1 MEIRASYL
9 LVGSVV
15 LLLIAGL
22 AMFSVWLFKAD
33 VNRSMD
39 VYEIVFEGS
48 VAGLQAGSPVRYRGI
63 PVGRVGHI
71 RIDPENLEQVLAMV
85 ELEPE
90 TPVRQDT
97 EAVLELQGIT
107 GIAYVQLEGGTNAAP
122 PLEGGSD
129 GRPPRIPA
137 RPSALER
144 VFESTPELL
153 TRGVEVVD
161 RLTRLM
167 NDETIQTFAHTL
179 DNVSTFTGA
188 LAQQS
193 DGIQSLVKD
202 ASGAARQVEQVSSK
216 LIGLSTELE
225 GLTQTA
231 EAQFG
236 NMGGD
241 LSQTLNELR
250 TSSQKLGAAAGELN
264 GLIGD
269 IRQPLDDFAG
279 SGLYEFTQLIGETRV
294 LIAALSRIT
303 TEFERDPAGFFLGS
317 SSKGFEPQ

>member
-48 VAGLQAGSPVRYRGI
+48 VAGLQEGSPVRYRGI

-71 RIDPENLEQVLAMV
+71 RIDPENLEQVLATV

-122 PLEGGSD
+122 PLEVGSD

-167 NDETIQTFAHTL
+167 DDETIKTFAHTL

-202 ASGAARQVEQVSSK
+202 ASGAARQVEQVSSE
-216 LIGLSTELE
+216 LIGLSSELK

-236 NMGGD
+236 TMGGD
-241 LSQTLNELR
+241 LTQTLNELR

-279 SGLYEFTQLIGETRV
+279 SGLYEFTQLIGETRL